1 MKPASHRQL
10 VRFEVQAGQV
20 DEVTEVGRERSH
32 KPAPG
37 GKASAQSSKQACT
50 TACTQR
56 MRSCSL
62 VVGQGDVCQQAS
74 LADAVWDGSGKP
86 RVEEV
91 EDMQV
96 EVAFKVGD
104 GPGERV
110 ALKKDWRW

>member
-1 MKPASHRQL
+1 
-10 VRFEVQAGQV
+10 
-20 DEVTEVGRERSH
+20 
-32 KPAPG
+32 
-37 GKASAQSSKQACT
+37 
-50 TACTQR
+50 
-56 MRSCSL
+56 MRSRSL

-74 LADAVWDGSGKP
+74 FTNVIRDGSGKS